1 MATNTPNW
9 NLSKPENTD
18 TQSSFISDYC
28 GNMDIIDQHL
38 GSGGGGGNVAVLGAF
53 VDTDNS
59 TFITINDGSIVYS
72 TYSYT
77 ATDDCYVD
85 LLLQGNAGGTIFV
98 KIDGKTIYQHLQTP
112 VFLTDIFLLKKG
124 QVLTLEN
131 LQAYSYMTIY
141 GVVQGSKSIVAPIIY
156 SDTEREV
163 GTWRDNKPLYQR
175 TFHATGYNVGSTPQ
189 TLLAINDIPFDYV
202 AVIEQ
207 SVYDPNDDRIY
218 EIPNMSSYSGGRIF
232 GHCYLNKALNPVVF
246 YGLFYTGGETY
257 PQLDFSITLQYTK
270 TTDTAGSGNW
280 NVDGVPMHHYST
292 SEQVVGSW
300 IDNKPLYE
308 ITIEADNP
316 TAYVIGSRKYIEV
329 PYNINVIDFAKCVN
343 CTIYDSTDGR
353 WYSLPYQRITS
364 SENIDVMEMS
374 KSDGSYVI
382 TAHWATSN
390 AYNITKVRY
399 TVQYTKTTD

>member
-1 MATNTPNW
+1 MATYTPNW

-18 TQSSFISDYC
+18 QQSAFISDYC

-38 GSGGGGGNVAVLGAF
+38 GSGGGGGDVAVLGAF

-98 KIDGKTIYQHLQTP
+98 KIDGKVIYQHLQTP
-112 VFLTDIFLLKKG
+112 IFLTDIFLLKKG

-163 GTWRDNKPLYQR
+163 GTWRDNKPLYQK
-175 TFHATGYNVGSTPQ
+175 TAHISNISISANSSTNVNIS
-189 TLLAINDIPFDYV
+189 DYFSDV
-202 AVIEQ
+202 ESAVNFECC
-207 SVYDPNDDRIY
+207 DEN
-218 EIPNMSSYSGGRIF
+218 
-232 GHCYLNKALNPVVF
+232 
-246 YGLFYTGGETY
+246 GETIFPNVMVNSGLSPY
-257 PQLDFSITLQYTK
+257 SIGVTVDKSADHIVFTRGSGSNATISVRLTLWYTK

-292 SEQVVGSW
+292 SEQVVGTW

-399 TVQYTKTTD
+399 TVQYTKTTDT